1 MRTNIQ
7 FETQRQS
14 LSKMVEAINGL
25 GSTLTTM
32 NRVR

>member
-14 LSKMVEAINGL
+14 LSKLVKAINGL
-25 GSTLTTM
+25 GSALTTM